1 MDLQQAGGS
10 AIQDYGDALTQLQ
23 NQDTQN
29 RAFIN
34 ARQDRYLRST
44 QQAPSDTVQT
54 AATGT
59 PDSGQL
65 PASPDTS
72 APVAPQPAVSVTGRT
87 TFAGPDSP
95 VNGTPAQAATPTVGD
110 IQGNQQVMAPNPAG
124 AWAGRTA
131 QPSTMDQL
139 RAEQQRN
146 DAYRNYAAQQS
157 NFDALPAG
165 QNPIP
170 NIQEVL
176 KASDAKLAALKQQA
190 QGGTTAMASKTAQA
204 NPSYAG
210 PNSSQTNTSATDAP
224 TPYDPVIQSAAQ
236 SAGVDPTILKRLLG
250 SESSFNPTAVSP
262 RGAQYG
268 YGIAQIAASH
278 GLTQQQMEDPKVAI
292 PFAANLLKQY
302 ADQNGGDMNKALLQ
316 YKGASSPGGIASMQ
330 PVVAKILTGL
340 APGSNAQAAQAP
352 TQPATAQ
359 PAAPQGQPA
368 QQGPKFTA
376 ADGTPFTVPQQYND
390 GQIQQMQQQ
399 AAQIKNAMQLAWLHY
414 QNGTSPDNSEVMRL
428 QLAGQQINQHLYN
441 AEIYAKTQQAQGGNA
456 QAFHDL
462 LAEYSSKIQQPIQMV
477 PVGNGIY
484 KAVTPSGHL
493 VAQGDPSTI
502 SGTFGGVLNS
512 DARAMAMG
520 LAQKKAEAYATE
532 SGKAEAGMPV
542 EMAKLQTELAKQM
555 GVNASDQIV
564 AKIKTGELKVTT
576 NINGQFLITDP
587 ATGKSTLLDPSKPNS
602 IGAPT
607 PYHQNL
613 P

>member
-210 PNSSQTNTSATDAP
+210 PNSPQTNLSATDAP

-340 APGSNAQAAQAP
+340 SPGSNAQAAQAP

-359 PAAPQGQPA
+359 AAEVPQQAA

-428 QLAGQQINQHLYN
+428 QLAGQQINQHLYD
-441 AEIYAKTQQAQGGNA
+441 ADIYAKTQQAQAGNPT
-456 QAFHDL
+456 AFSAL
-462 LAEYSSKIQQPIQMV
+462 LNEYSNKVGQPIQVM
-477 PVGNGIY
+477 PEGNNMYSLRAKGGQVI
-484 KAVTPSGHL
+484 AH
-493 VAQGDPSTI
+493 GDPASLA
-502 SGTFGGVLNS
+502 GTLGGVLNS
-512 DARAMAMG
+512 GARAMAME
-520 LAQKKAEAYATE
+520 LAKTQATSQATE
-532 SGKAEAGMPV
+532 TGKANAQAPIEL
-542 EMAKLQTELAKQM
+542 AKLQTELAKQI
-555 GVNASDQIV
+555 GVNAANVLV
-564 AKIKTGELKVTT
+564 AKIHESGLKTTV
-576 NINGQFLITDP
+576 NVNGQFFTTDP
-587 ATGKSTLLDPSKPNS
+587 VTGKSTLLDPSKPNLV
-602 IGAPT
+602 GTPT
-607 PYHQNL
+607 SYHQNL